1 MLDNLAVLCKQGVRG
16 SSPRKTGEAEG
27 PSRDPWAARGSRCRS
42 RKARYLNLTIWRV
55 LLIFDAEDQVDM
67 AHTMTSIWN
76 ELQALSP
83 GPRPSSSTPAM
94 WRRWR

>member
-1 MLDNLAVLCKQGVRG
+1 MSLGGTGIAVSLQ
-16 SSPRKTGEAEG
+16 EG
-27 PSRDPWAARGSRCRS
+27 
-42 RKARYLNLTIWRV
+42 KVFNLTIWRV

-83 GPRPSSSTPAM
+83 DPQAVEFLTSDVAQLTVTWPERASDSSI
-94 WRRWR
+94 